1 MQRMRRSHINE
12 CDLLLDEENGHYPMH
27 TGGRD
32 PYGGVQLSPAVSK
45 ALSGFLSNIGRFSC
59 YSVHVTHAVTYGH
72 FPGDVLPTILEP
84 EEPNP
89 AVGTSR
95 ENLYEGGGEEE
106 SYRPGGAARALEL
119 PAPSAGG
126 GLNDLS
132 ANAQSAG
139 STPLDR
145 RRARWSYAAPPT
157 GFGERSPPQDSTAGG
172 LGGGSGSSRSPSVRA
187 RVSVAT
193 ASPTLAPDSLLR
205 PPDNYLATRRSSTQS
220 LVEQVRL

>member
-1 MQRMRRSHINE
+1 M
-12 CDLLLDEENGHYPMH
+12 
-27 TGGRD
+27 
-32 PYGGVQLSPAVSK
+32 
-45 ALSGFLSNIGRFSC
+45 
-59 YSVHVTHAVTYGH
+59 
-72 FPGDVLPTILEP
+72 
-84 EEPNP
+84 
-89 AVGTSR
+89 GTSR
-95 ENLYEGGGEEE
+95 ENLYVGAGEEE

-119 PAPSAGG
+119 PVPSSGS

-157 GFGERSPPQDSTAGG
+157 AAGERSPPHDG
-172 LGGGSGSSRSPSVRA
+172 LSGGSGSSRSPSIRA

-220 LVEQVRL
+220 LVEQVRLETHE